1 MCGAQVLWVPP
12 AVGVVGYSAAMDE
25 FDALVSRLHARCEAH
40 PFHVGWYLRDVRSG
54 LRADR
59 HGDVVVPAAST
70 RKVAILMAAFRAV
83 HRGDLDLE
91 APITVD
97 ERWLVSDSGVFQ
109 YFRPGFTITV
119 HDVLLM
125 MIIVS
130 DNACTGIICDLIGLD
145 AVNAF
150 GRDVGMT
157 NTVHREAVPQYTIM
171 SRVADGSAV
180 MSDLPGSVNETTPAD
195 MGRLLEAIL
204 RCEADASFAETIGV
218 TPRLA
223 SLALE
228 MMSRQ
233 RLRARLP
240 FLLPGDTRVA
250 HKTGTSGTTY
260 NDVGIVY
267 RDGAPRFVLAVY
279 CAHVPKTLPDGRE
292 APGATSLLIGGL
304 ARDCWDALA

>member
-1 MCGAQVLWVPP
+1 MNEFEH
-12 AVGVVGYSAAMDE
+12 VVT
-25 FDALVSRLHARCEAH
+25 RLNARCEAH
-40 PFHVGWYLRDVRSG
+40 PFHVGWYLRDLRTG
-54 LRADR
+54 LHAGRNA
-59 HGDVVVPAAST
+59 DVVVPAAST
-70 RKVAILMAAFRAV
+70 RKVAILMAAMRAV

-91 APITVD
+91 APVTVD

-130 DNACTGIICDLIGLD
+130 DNACTGIVCDLIGLD
-145 AVNAF
+145 AVNALS
-150 GRDVGMT
+150 RDVGMT
-157 NTVHREAVPQYTIM
+157 NTVHREAIPQYTIM

-180 MSDLPGSVNETTPAD
+180 MSDLPGTVNETTPAD

-204 RCEADASFAETIGV
+204 RCEADALFAETMGV
-218 TPRLA
+218 SPRLG

-267 RDGAPRFVLAVY
+267 RDGAPQFVLAVY
-279 CAHVPKTLPDGRE
+279 TFQVPAILPDGRA

-304 ARDCWDALA
+304 ARDCWDSLP

>member
-1 MCGAQVLWVPP
+1 MN
-12 AVGVVGYSAAMDE
+12 E
-25 FDALVSRLHARCEAH
+25 FERLVTRLNVRCDAHH
-40 PFHVGWYLRDVRSG
+40 FHVGWYLRDLRTG
-54 LRADR
+54 LQGDR
-59 HGDVVVPAAST
+59 HGNVIVPAAST
-70 RKVAILMAAFRAV
+70 RKIAILMAAMRAV
-83 HRGDLDLE
+83 HRGALDLD
-91 APITVD
+91 ANITVD

-119 HDVLLM
+119 RDVLLM

-130 DNACTGIICDLIGLD
+130 DNACTGIICELIGLD
-145 AVNAF
+145 AVNRF
-150 GRDVGMT
+150 SRDAGMV
-157 NTVHREAVPQYTIM
+157 NTAHREAIPQYTIM

-180 MSDLPGSVNETTPAD
+180 MSDLPGTVNETTPAD
-195 MGRLLEAIL
+195 MGQLLEAIL
-204 RCEADASFAETIGV
+204 QCEADRQFAATMGV
-218 TPRLA
+218 TPELA
-223 SLALE
+223 TLALE

-240 FLLPGDTRVA
+240 FLLPGSTRVA

-260 NDVGIVY
+260 SDVGIVY

-279 CAHVPKTLPDGRE
+279 TFQVPAVLPDGRA